1 MSRLDNAWEFSVRSA
16 NGVGYRQLREG
27 PGDTVIYGA
36 TSRTSCLNQS
46 RNATR
51 LDVEPSPRNGLSQLS
66 QIAIDRISVIPG
78 DKIGAVIGRADDA
91 LLLLILTEISAGPTA
106 IKFRRYGTMLDRDF
120 TALNPGYD

>member
-1 MSRLDNAWEFSVRSA
+1 
-16 NGVGYRQLREG
+16 
-27 PGDTVIYGA
+27 
-36 TSRTSCLNQS
+36 
-46 RNATR
+46 
-51 LDVEPSPRNGLSQLS
+51 
-66 QIAIDRISVIPG
+66 VIPG